1 MGDQAAA
8 YRFAH
13 NLPARSIG
21 GTKVTDL
28 QHVHL
33 SYGFPATDLLPVEEL
48 QAAAAEAL
56 KWDRADALHYSGAK
70 GPARVRDWVLA
81 RSRKFGI
88 HAGAENFI
96 PTFGAIQ
103 GIDLTARILLNPGD
117 EAWVEAP
124 TFFNGLQAF
133 RAAGAVIKPIP
144 VDEQGLQ
151 VELLEAAL
159 KQAAER
165 NEPIPKLLYCMPNYH
180 NPTGVSLSLE
190 RRKRLAELAVTYN
203 FLILEDDAYAEL
215 NISGETLPAIYSF
228 APEQVIY
235 VSTFSKTLGPG
246 LRLGWA
252 IAAPEVISHMATLS
266 LGSQLN
272 PFTQEVVGELLQHY
286 GFDEQVEKLTERYRA
301 QRDTMIRALKREFA
315 EHIAV
320 QAPAGGFFVWVTF
333 DEQVDVRQFAP
344 AALAKGVSF
353 VAGNA
358 FFADG
363 EGSHHLRLCFSFC
376 NAEQIERGIKA
387 LAEAYFEALEGQA
400 AQQAVPEL
408 QA

>member
-8 YRFAH
+8 YRFAR

-21 GTKVTDL
+21 GTKVTDP

-48 QAAAAEAL
+48 QAAAEKAL

-133 RAAGAVIKPIP
+133 RAAGAVIRSIP

-190 RRKRLAELAVTYN
+190 RRQRLAELAVAYN

-228 APEQVIY
+228 APSRS
-235 VSTFSKTLGPG
+235 STSVRSRRRWVLGCASAGQLPHRRSFRIWRRCRWEASSILLPKRWSANCCSIMG
-246 LRLGWA
+246 SMSRLK
-252 IAAPEVISHMATLS
+252 S
-266 LGSQLN
+266 
-272 PFTQEVVGELLQHY
+272 
-286 GFDEQVEKLTERYRA
+286 
-301 QRDTMIRALKREFA
+301 
-315 EHIAV
+315 
-320 QAPAGGFFVWVTF
+320 
-333 DEQVDVRQFAP
+333 
-344 AALAKGVSF
+344 
-353 VAGNA
+353 
-358 FFADG
+358 
-363 EGSHHLRLCFSFC
+363 
-376 NAEQIERGIKA
+376 
-387 LAEAYFEALEGQA
+387 
-400 AQQAVPEL
+400 
-408 QA
+408 